1 MPDWS
6 YQTVFRP
13 LLFRL
18 PARTARRLTLA
29 AFGAIG
35 RLPGGAFLIKTL
47 GHQEASPLLDTGW
60 SPTPVGLS
68 GLIDP
73 AGAARQGLA
82 RLGFGFVEVGP
93 VTPLPIESAEPIG
106 LDARREILR
115 FPEPYENSGLQET
128 VRRLSRPGHRL
139 PQYVR
144 IAPMPG
150 SAPDEA
156 KPQLQR
162 MMRDLAPAG
171 AAGFYVDAAIPEWDD
186 AECAAVLNGLASWMA
201 ARGGECRRPIFLYVP
216 SDTPEEKLVSL
227 LRALD
232 LSAWSGAV
240 LGNGRKEAG
249 AAEKSAALRLLG
261 IVRELAPADW
271 IVKVGAGV
279 HEPGDAVLLMR
290 QGADAVLLGSGF
302 VFAGPGLPKRIN
314 DAVLQRKAESVPA
327 PEPTSFWRNW
337 GWMYLLGFA
346 MIVGGL
352 AAWAIAG
359 STVLLPYDEAFL
371 GMTRAELEA
380 FNAHLPH
387 FMSHDRIT
395 LAGTMISIGILYAQ
409 FASHGMREGLH
420 WARTAVVSSCAVGF
434 PSFFLYLGYGFFD
447 PLHAA
452 AAAVLLPMFLLS
464 LRRSPDLP
472 YRGPVSLANDRSWKR
487 AMWGQLCFVA
497 LGAALA
503 VGGLTIAAVGVTGVF
518 VPTDL
523 EYLGMTPGQL
533 DAFNP
538 RLIPLIAHDRAG
550 FGGALFADA
559 VAVLAAALWGI
570 QMGNR
575 WLWRTLLAGGAPAFL
590 AALGVHF
597 GIGYTDFV
605 HLLPAWFACAL
616 YVAGLALLYP
626 YMHADEDGGRTERPA
641 EAAASAAARG

>member
-171 AAGFYVDAAIPEWDD
+171 AAGFYVDAVIPEWDD

-201 ARGGECRRPIFLYVP
+201 ACGGECRRPRMSPASGAKSAPRPAAAGDRCTRAGTGRRRP
-216 SDTPEEKLVSL
+216 SSATRPRRPAVQHRFRRRPGPSGMAPS
-227 LRALD
+227 LRAM
-232 LSAWSGAV
+232 
-240 LGNGRKEAG
+240 
-249 AAEKSAALRLLG
+249 AACAASS
-261 IVRELAPADW
+261 PADH
-271 IVKVGAGV
+271 A
-279 HEPGDAVLLMR
+279 PD
-290 QGADAVLLGSGF
+290 D
-302 VFAGPGLPKRIN
+302 
-314 DAVLQRKAESVPA
+314 KA
-327 PEPTSFWRNW
+327 WYN
-337 GWMYLLGFA
+337 G
-346 MIVGGL
+346 
-352 AAWAIAG
+352 
-359 STVLLPYDEAFL
+359 
-371 GMTRAELEA
+371 TRL
-380 FNAHLPH
+380 NQ
-387 FMSHDRIT
+387 T
-395 LAGTMISIGILYAQ
+395 LTGTQ
-409 FASHGMREGLH
+409 
-420 WARTAVVSSCAVGF
+420 
-434 PSFFLYLGYGFFD
+434 
-447 PLHAA
+447 
-452 AAAVLLPMFLLS
+452 
-464 LRRSPDLP
+464 
-472 YRGPVSLANDRSWKR
+472 
-487 AMWGQLCFVA
+487 
-497 LGAALA
+497 
-503 VGGLTIAAVGVTGVF
+503 
-518 VPTDL
+518 
-523 EYLGMTPGQL
+523 
-533 DAFNP
+533 
-538 RLIPLIAHDRAG
+538 
-550 FGGALFADA
+550 GGAL
-559 VAVLAAALWGI
+559 
-570 QMGNR
+570 R
-575 WLWRTLLAGGAPAFL
+575 R
-590 AALGVHF
+590 
-597 GIGYTDFV
+597 
-605 HLLPAWFACAL
+605 
-616 YVAGLALLYP
+616 
-626 YMHADEDGGRTERPA
+626 
-641 EAAASAAARG
+641 